1 MVTLRV
7 LSDYRSRDLAY
18 SNGQI
23 LLVDDVLGAWLLR
36 DSPGSFQL
44 LEPADTTEAR
54 DVSAPPKDKM
64 MRRSK
69 TK

>member
-1 MVTLRV
+1 MKLRV
-7 LSDYRSRDLAY
+7 LVDYQCRNNRYFA
-18 SNGQI
+18 GQI
-23 LLVDDVLGAWLLR
+23 LQVDDEYGAWLQR
-36 DSPGSFQL
+36 DCSGCF
-44 LEPADTTEAR
+44 ERADQPKEEAR